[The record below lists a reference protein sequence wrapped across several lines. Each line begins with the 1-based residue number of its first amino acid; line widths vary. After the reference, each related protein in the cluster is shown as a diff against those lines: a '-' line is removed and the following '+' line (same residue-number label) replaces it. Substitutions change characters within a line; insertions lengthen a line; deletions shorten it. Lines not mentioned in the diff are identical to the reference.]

1 MIIEN
6 RALWFTRNF
15 ASSRYNH
22 GAVIII
28 LKARSF
34 QNGSQ
39 ICWCFGVGNWSIIL
53 FSRIIINVIILLR
66 RLIVKCFFLCP
77 MLWCADKLAT
87 SISFAPSFS
96 INRKRFVFGL
106 IYFLYPG
113 SSTAVYDTKFKNPL
127 IIYILPKT
135 YCHIFVTV
143 TRHLCLAQQEGSTRI
158 VTVFIP
164 KIILF
169 GSKPVD
175 KIQVINLKAYQVDRY
190 NFSIT
195 SSSNCGSYDEGKSS
209 HS

>member
-1 MIIEN
+1 MSRSRKLINNFIFSN
-6 RALWFTRNF
+6 NDQCNYTRT
-15 ASSRYNH
+15 
-22 GAVIII
+22 I
-28 LKARSF
+28 SF
-34 QNGSQ
+34 
-39 ICWCFGVGNWSIIL
+39 
-53 FSRIIINVIILLR
+53 LR
-66 RLIVKCFFLCP
+66 RLIVKCFFLCS

-87 SISFAPSFS
+87 SISFALSFP

-113 SSTAVYDTKFKNPL
+113 SSTAIYDTKFNPPPPPW

-143 TRHLCLAQQEGSTRI
+143 TRHLYLAQREGSTRI

-164 KIILF
+164 KIIVF

-175 KIQVINLKAYQVDRY
+175 KIQVINLKAYKVDQY

>member
-1 MIIEN
+1 MSRSWKSINNFIFSN
-6 RALWFTRNF
+6 NDQCNYTRT
-15 ASSRYNH
+15 
-22 GAVIII
+22 IT
-28 LKARSF
+28 
-34 QNGSQ
+34 
-39 ICWCFGVGNWSIIL
+39 
-53 FSRIIINVIILLR
+53 LLR
-66 RLIVKCFFLCP
+66 RLIVKCLFLCP

-87 SISFAPSFS
+87 SISFALSFP

-113 SSTAVYDTKFKNPL
+113 SSTAIYDTKFKNPPW

-143 TRHLCLAQQEGSTRI
+143 TRHLFLAQREGSTRI
-158 VTVFIP
+158 VTVFIL
-164 KIILF
+164 IIIVF
-169 GSKPVD
+169 GSKTVD
-175 KIQVINLKAYQVDRY
+175 KIQVINLKAYQVDQY